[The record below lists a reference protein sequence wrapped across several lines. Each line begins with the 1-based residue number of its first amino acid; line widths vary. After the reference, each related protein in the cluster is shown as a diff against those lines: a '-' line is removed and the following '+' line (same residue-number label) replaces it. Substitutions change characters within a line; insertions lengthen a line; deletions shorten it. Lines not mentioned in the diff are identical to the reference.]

1 MYIKRFYCPT
11 CGSLTTTNGSRALHP
26 LLRRSYAQCSNHLC
40 SASWQ
45 LSIEVTASVSPTSPL
60 YAADSPVLPGIAD
73 ADDIAYEVA
82 LQFIDRDESD
92 IDSILVQCPLYL
104 QQRLGLDAGAADVLT
119 RQVLVKQNK
128 ERYISWLGLD
138 IAMGNDVSVS
148 APVLLDEGWDG

>member
-60 YAADSPVLPGIAD
+60 YAADAPVLPVIGAD
-73 ADDIAYEVA
+73 DDIAYELA
-82 LQFIDRDESD
+82 LQYIGSHADD
-92 IDSILVQCPLYL
+92 IDSLLMHCPLHL
-104 QQRLGLDAGAADVLT
+104 QQRLGLDAGAADLLT
-119 RQVLVKQNK
+119 RQVLVKQDK
-128 ERYISWLGLD
+128 ARYISWLSID
-138 IAMGNDVSVS
+138 MAVGNDVSVT
-148 APVLLDEGWDG
+148 APVITNEGWDG